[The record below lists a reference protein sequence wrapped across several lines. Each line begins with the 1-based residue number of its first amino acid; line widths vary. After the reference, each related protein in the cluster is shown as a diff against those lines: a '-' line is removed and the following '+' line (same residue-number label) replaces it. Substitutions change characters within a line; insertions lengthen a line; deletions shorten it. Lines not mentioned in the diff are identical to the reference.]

1 MSLVPLRKAVE
12 RTGLHPNTLRKY
24 ADEGRIYSIR
34 NAANQRLFDVD
45 NFIRES
51 RPQTDYQICYC
62 RVSSTK
68 QRDDLDRQ
76 IAYMVSLFPQAEIIK
91 DIGSGL
97 NFKRKG
103 LKTLLERLMRG
114 DQFTLIVACRD
125 RLVRFGF
132 ELIEWMVEHN
142 GGKIV
147 VLDNTVH
154 CPETELT
161 ADLLSIIQVFSCRM
175 HGLRKYGKK
184 IKEDPDLPNS
194 ISKKSD

>member
-1 MSLVPLRKAVE
+1 MSLVPLRVAVK

-34 NAANQRLFDVD
+34 NGANQRLFDVD
-45 NFIRES
+45 SFIRES
-51 RPQTDYQICYC
+51 KPKTDYQICYC

-76 IAYMVSLFPQAEIIK
+76 VAYMVSLFPKAEIIK

-103 LKTLLERLMRG
+103 LRTLLERLMRG
-114 DQFTLIVACRD
+114 DQFTLVVAYRD
-125 RLVRFGF
+125 RLARFGF
-132 ELIEWMVEHN
+132 ELIEWMVEQN

-154 CPETELT
+154 SPESELT
-161 ADLLSIIQVFSCRM
+161 ADLLRIIHVFSCRI

-184 IKEDPDLPNS
+184 IKQDPDLS
-194 ISKKSD
+194 FFDSKKSD